1 MYHCL
6 WYHPVDLSYY
16 LFFFFFFSINLQ
28 THTMLLL
35 IGKIFHKTQITR
47 KSIGKIDNQMSSD
60 IEIELVAIHQPD
72 YYTPFFFPRSMWTRF
87 WAQNAIPH
95 QTSARM
101 THLKVCMII
110 ISCWDSTLHFNVFI
124 TTHMGALV
132 RLWKGGKTF
141 EQLGETKMT
150 VWQPFIP
157 TLMTKSG
164 EPFPGNLKVWIF
176 RPLFPKLAKNYIYYK
191 GEYWH

>member
-1 MYHCL
+1 
-6 WYHPVDLSYY
+6 
-16 LFFFFFFSINLQ
+16 
-28 THTMLLL
+28 MLLL
-35 IGKIFHKTQITR
+35 NGKCLQENPNNETVLAR
-47 KSIGKIDNQMSSD
+47 KIAKWTAVSNLSLEQLADMND
-60 IEIELVAIHQPD
+60 C
-72 YYTPFFFPRSMWTRF
+72 YTPFFFLRSTRTRF

-132 RLWKGGKTF
+132 RLWKGGTTF
-141 EQLGETKMT
+141 EQLGGTKMT

-157 TLMTKSG
+157 TWMAKSG
-164 EPFPGNLKVWIF
+164 EPSPGNLKVQMSKRVHF
-176 RPLFPKLAKNYIYYK
+176 RSLFPKLAKNYSCYE
-191 GEYWH
+191 GEYWHWINE